1 MSFLCDV
8 TSTIEP
14 DVFNKQNRSYSH
26 RWQSRPS
33 NKSFLA
39 TSPDCSFL
47 RRRLAAVTFQKASF
61 TFLKLCIDRVD
72 ASYASVGWFSS
83 VMGADVVAGWA
94 SPASRRII
102 ISIPA
107 WDFSDLTR
115 FLHRGHIFSCQTSLK
130 CFFFLECCSSEKLLL
145 SNFIKQCF
153 YICCHFSNFSFR
165 AEENLLQRFNHH
177 VTSFTRLQKSV
188 ISADWS
194 RQIIKLER
202 GSISHRLIWRSCTG
216 L

>member
-47 RRRLAAVTFQKASF
+47 RRRLAAVTSQKASF

-72 ASYASVGWFSS
+72 ASYVSAGWFSS

-130 CFFFLECCSSEKLLL
+130 CSFFFGVLLIREAPAVQFHQTVFLYLL
-145 SNFIKQCF
+145 SLQQLFSQSWGKPSAEVQSPR
-153 YICCHFSNFSFR
+153 YIFHPTAEKCHFCR
-165 AEENLLQRFNHH
+165 L
-177 VTSFTRLQKSV
+177 VT
-188 ISADWS
+188 ADN
-194 RQIIKLER
+194 
-202 GSISHRLIWRSCTG
+202 
-216 L
+216 

>member
-47 RRRLAAVTFQKASF
+47 RRRLAAVTSQKASF

-94 SPASRRII
+94 SPASRHII

-130 CFFFLECCSSEKLLL
+130 CFFFFWSAAHQRSSCCPISSN
-145 SNFIKQCF
+145 SVFIF
-153 YICCHFSNFSFR
+153 
-165 AEENLLQRFNHH
+165 A
-177 VTSFTRLQKSV
+177 VTSATFLSELRKTFC
-188 ISADWS
+188 
-194 RQIIKLER
+194 R
-202 GSISHRLIWRSCTG
+202 GSITTLHLSPDCRKVSFLPIGHGR
-216 L
+216 